1 MKITAEREKQIQ
13 KKKKNNRKEQRDRGQ
28 KL

>member
-13 KKKKNNRKEQRDRGQ
+13 KKTKKNRKEQRDRGQ